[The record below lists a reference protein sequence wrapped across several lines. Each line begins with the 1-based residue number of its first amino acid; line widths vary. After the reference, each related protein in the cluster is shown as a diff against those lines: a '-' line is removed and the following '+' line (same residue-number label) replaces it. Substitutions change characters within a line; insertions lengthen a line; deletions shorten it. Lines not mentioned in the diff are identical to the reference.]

1 MSDDRGAAPIWF
13 LGLAL
18 CVLMVGALSSE
29 LWRVI
34 GERQELTAI
43 ADAAAIAAAG
53 ALDLDAYRMSGEVVL
68 SSQEAV
74 DRALLV
80 IAAHSGGDDLAEPPI
95 VDVASDALSVRVE
108 LVREVPFGLI
118 RILALDEDRFMVTA
132 VAVAYPSVP

>member
-68 SSQEAV
+68 SSEEAV

-80 IAAHSGGDDLAEPPI
+80 IAAHSGGDDLAEAPV